1 MKFINFLFILFVIF
15 LIYKLRF
22 IIRDFIN
29 GIFSILSYEPS
40 ATAFSIFLIFFVAM
54 VLSLKEMVGGFETF
68 NNSKLIDLNHIDRDN
83 IFNSEHFIQYINN
96 VHSNMYNIKLKPFNK
111 HFKKE
116 YMDRI
121 VLVPDEYKKK
131 LNESIEEAQKK
142 INESKLVALNKI
154 PWKIMISRNGLEMN
168 MPYTID
174 DCIIIPLDN
183 LKYLNNSSN
192 NEIFIKTLIH
202 EKIHIL
208 QRKNQ
213 EILNKFYKENYK
225 FIELNTKLQNIPE
238 QWNKINMTNPDS
250 NFDLWIYKYNLKEYL
265 PLLVVINGQTKEFA
279 FNINN
284 LDEYIDLRKVVLDES
299 LPKNCSLYHPN
310 EILAC
315 DLADK
320 IMINKITNSY
330 NKLFDE
336 LAK

>member
-1 MKFINFLFILFVIF
+1 MKFINFLLFIFIIY

-22 IIRDFIN
+22 FIKDFIN
-29 GIFSILSYEPS
+29 GIFGILSYDPS
-40 ATAFSIFLIFFVAM
+40 VTAFSVFLIFFVAM

-68 NNSKLIDLNHIDRDN
+68 NNSKLIDLSHKDKEEIL
-83 IFNSEHFIQYINN
+83 NSEHFNQYINN
-96 VHSNMYNIKLKPFNK
+96 VHTNMYNIKLKPFNK

-116 YMDRI
+116 YMERI
-121 VLVPDEYKKK
+121 VLIPNEYKIK
-131 LNESIEEAQKK
+131 LTESIEEAQKK
-142 INESKLVALNKI
+142 INESKLSALNKI
-154 PWKIMISRNGLEMN
+154 PWKILISRNGLEMN
-168 MPYTID
+168 MPFTID
-174 DCIIIPLDN
+174 ECIIIPLDN
-183 LKYLNNSSN
+183 LKYIQNNSN

-213 EILNKFYKENYK
+213 DIFNNFYKDNFK
-225 FIELNTKLQNIPE
+225 FVELNSKLQNIPE

-250 NFDLWIYKYNLKEYL
+250 NFDSWIYKYNLKEYL

-284 LDEYIDLRKVVLDES
+284 LDEYIDLRKVILDES

-320 IMINKITNSY
+320 IMLNKITNSY

-336 LAK
+336 LK